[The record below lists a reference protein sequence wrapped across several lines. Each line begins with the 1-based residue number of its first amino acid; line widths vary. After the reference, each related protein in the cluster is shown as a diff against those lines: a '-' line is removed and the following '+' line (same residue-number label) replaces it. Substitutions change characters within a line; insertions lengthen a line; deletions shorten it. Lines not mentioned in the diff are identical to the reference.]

1 MWQKH
6 RMTAADL
13 MRIHDAQQGLC
24 YLCGDPL
31 PHDRQ
36 LLAIDHDHR
45 CCPSGRSC
53 ARCRRGLT
61 HHGCNV
67 LIGHAQADPQRLRRI
82 ADNLEAAIA
91 AAGERIACEPPV
103 AVTPWQ
109 RMPQQRDR
117 LADVLKVFH
126 DDKVMHWQVAA
137 DRLSGRFPV
146 RWDGISRGAVRA
158 ICGEFGV
165 PSVSVRMGE
174 KVLAGCRRSDV
185 EKALCSEAA
194 APAA

>member
-1 MWQKH
+1 
-6 RMTAADL
+6 MTPADL
-13 MRIHDAQQGLC
+13 MRMHDAQQGLC

-31 PHDRQ
+31 PHDRHF
-36 LLAIDHDHR
+36 LAIDHDHR
-45 CCPSGRSC
+45 CCPPKSSC

-61 HHGCNV
+61 CHGCNV
-67 LIGHAQADPQRLRRI
+67 LIGHAQDDPQRLRRI

-91 AAGERIACEPPV
+91 AAGERIARESPV
-103 AVTPWQ
+103 AVTRWQ

-117 LADVLKVFH
+117 LADVLKVFGG
-126 DDKVMHWQVAA
+126 DKVMHWQVAA
-137 DRLSGRFPV
+137 DRLSTRFPV

-165 PSVSVRMGE
+165 PSSSVRMGE

-185 EKALCSEAA
+185 EKALRSGVAN
-194 APAA
+194 PAA